1 MLDGMFTAVV
11 AQLHVRFTVTQDK
24 LPSSQEFLTFIEL
37 CNMIF
42 KLICDFFWIRF
53 TPKFDEKNFNYKTM
67 IL

>member
-11 AQLHVRFTVTQDK
+11 AQLHVRFAVTQDK

-42 KLICDFFWIRF
+42 KVDFRF
-53 TPKFDEKNFNYKTM
+53 FLSDSHRNLMKK
-67 IL
+67 ILTTKR